1 MSNHTGRHAYLAS
14 LPTAFNEKLLTMKIM
29 VRGSPGAST
38 RGASQDILNTFL
50 PGGKS
55 RV

>member
-1 MSNHTGRHAYLAS
+1 MSNRKGRDAYLAS
-14 LPTAFNEKLLTMKIM
+14 PLSRFVERLLTMKTM
-29 VRGSPGAST
+29 FRGSPGAST